1 MNYIDKYVQ
10 ELFPENNGDKLLER
24 NDIQEMDIYEIKR

>member
-1 MNYIDKYVQ
+1 
-10 ELFPENNGDKLLER
+10 LFPENNGKNNGKNNGDKLLEG